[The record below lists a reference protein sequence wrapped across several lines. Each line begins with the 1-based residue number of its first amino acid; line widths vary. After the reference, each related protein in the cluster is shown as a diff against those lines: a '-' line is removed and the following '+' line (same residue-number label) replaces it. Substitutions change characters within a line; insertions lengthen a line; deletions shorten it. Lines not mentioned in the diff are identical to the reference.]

1 MEVIYKVVNIEGK
14 GSGCVALQDL
24 KKGTLVL
31 DEKPQ
36 CVAKKHPDGS
46 RDLKSVIQSFAHMS
60 KNDQEEYLKLYMQ
73 YQNLVEVPDSWKIIY
88 SLLDSETEKNLDSSN
103 GVISEFVHNFMEEK
117 QKGYQ
122 RFVDI
127 IGIYNTNCFEN
138 GLGIKTA
145 RFNHSC
151 CSNANAYWNKEDNK
165 TEIRVVSKIKAGHSA
180 LKFEKECNFEILH

>member
-1 MEVIYKVVNIEGK
+1 MEGIYRVVNIEGK
-14 GSGCVALQDL
+14 GSGCIALQDL

-36 CVAKKHPDGS
+36 CIAKKHPDGS
-46 RDLKSVIQSFAHMS
+46 RDLKSVIQSFACMS
-60 KNDQEEYLKLYMQ
+60 KNDQEEYLRLYMQ
-73 YQNLVEVPDSWKIIY
+73 YKNLVEVPDSWKII
-88 SLLDSETEKNLDSSN
+88 STLLQSEAEKDLGSSN
-103 GVISEFVHNFMEEK
+103 GVISSVHEFMEVK
-117 QKGYQ
+117 QKRFQ

-165 TEIRVVSKIKAGHSA
+165 TQIRVVSKIKAGHTV
-180 LKFEKECNFEILH
+180 L